1 MSQTN
6 FHDLAFSHVLVFVKL
21 SHFSLFS
28 GVNLEVLRCNYNLF
42 VEVIDFFLFL
52 LSKFF
57 HHIVTRDENG
67 VKVFFIWEGWFLW
80 FDFRL
85 EIRFT
90 VGSWYELEPFHV
102 HFSGEGLLMM
112 RNSQILNGSKIW
124 FFRMLIPI
132 FSFHDIIKATLCF
145 PTSFVIFLG
154 FLFNFIFV
162 NNWESKTKMFGRI
175 SVEFS
180 LIFTNLLSKLFFLKL
195 PYVQLL
201 VAVLEHIHTIWD
213 VQSFLKRAA
222 SAHTC

>member
-1 MSQTN
+1 MSKTN
-6 FHDLAFSHVLVFVKL
+6 FYDFALSHVLVFVKL

-28 GVNLEVLRCNYNLF
+28 RVNLEVLRCNHNLF

-57 HHIVTRDENG
+57 HHIVTRDENSIE
-67 VKVFFIWEGWFLW
+67 VFFIWEGWFLW
-80 FDFRL
+80 FDFCL
-85 EIRFT
+85 EIWFT
-90 VGSWYELEPFHV
+90 VSSWYELEPFHV

-112 RNSQILNGSKIW
+112 WDFQILNSSKIW
-124 FFRMLIPI
+124 FLRMQIPI

-145 PTSFVIFLG
+145 PTSFIILLC

-162 NNWESKTKMFGRI
+162 HNWESKTKMLGRI
-175 SVEFS
+175 SIEFS

-195 PYVQLL
+195 PNVQLL

-213 VQSFLKRAA
+213 VKSFLKWTT